1 MKKSV
6 LINVSYIVE
15 VEGENNEALNK
26 LLDKITHSISENVT
40 INSDVQLKWEG
51 TSSVELDEKNVNC
64 GRCSNC
70 GGWVTDREKPNYI
83 EGLCDGA
90 THDGKLLCDECLPS
104 DHRWAF
110 SLWY

>member
-1 MKKSV
+1 MKTFSLERQINMKKSV

-51 TSSVELDEKNVNC
+51 TSSVELDEKNV
-64 GRCSNC
+64 
-70 GGWVTDREKPNYI
+70 
-83 EGLCDGA
+83 
-90 THDGKLLCDECLPS
+90 KL
-104 DHRWAF
+104 WKM
-110 SLWY
+110 